1 VSAPARESL
10 RRVQR
15 EVPAELAQRYRS
27 QGYWTDDSLG
37 SVLWSALG
45 EHSDRRMSV
54 WSEIRPWH
62 GSIGQVFDLA
72 RRMAG
77 ALRARG
83 IGPGDVVSFQL
94 PNWMEAAVTFW
105 GASLLGATGVPIVH
119 IYGHKETSYILAD
132 SGARL
137 HVTAARFGR
146 TEHLENVRSLRRQLP
161 GLETVVVVGGSAG
174 GRDEVEFDALL
185 GHDPIA
191 EPVRV
196 ASEMPAMVCYTSGT
210 TADPKGV
217 IHSHRTL
224 LFDVRQLM
232 ARHAPMLRPTASP
245 LPPLTASPVT
255 HVSGLETGLLKPVL
269 EGQDLHLLDRW
280 DPGRVLAT
288 ITKEGLCVA
297 PAASFFI
304 DSLLEHPDF
313 RPEHLELLRYVRLG
327 GGPISAE
334 LTERLDALGMI
345 VTRAYG
351 CTEHLSVM
359 TSALDAPREERL
371 YTEGRPLLGVEV
383 RVVSEDGSR
392 ASPGSAG
399 ELWTRGPDLFEGYT
413 DPSRTA
419 AAVSDDGW
427 YRTGDVVVEDGRG
440 CFTITDRIK
449 DIIIRGGENISAA
462 EIEQALTRHR
472 AIAEA
477 AAVAM
482 PDPRLG
488 ERACAFLRLAPGAV
502 EPGLDELRAHLE
514 GLGLARQKWPEKIW
528 VVDDFERTASG
539 KVRKNLLRDRARRE
553 AR

>member
-1 VSAPARESL
+1 MTPAGESL

-15 EVPAELAQRYRS
+15 EVPAELAHRYRS
-27 QGYWTDDSLG
+27 QGYWTDESLG
-37 SVLWSALG
+37 PVLWSALLG
-45 EHSDRRMSV
+45 HSDRRMSV
-54 WSEIRPWH
+54 WSETRPWH

-72 RRMAG
+72 RRTAS
-77 ALRARG
+77 ALKARG

-94 PNWMEAAVTFW
+94 PNWMEAAATFW
-105 GASLLGATGVPIVH
+105 GASLLGATLVPIVH
-119 IYGHKETSYILAD
+119 IYGHKETSFILAD

-146 TEHLENVRSLRRQLP
+146 TEHLENVRSFRGRLP
-161 GLETVVVVGGSAG
+161 GLETVVVVGGSAN
-174 GRDEVEFDALL
+174 GRGEVGFDDLL
-185 GHDPIA
+185 SHDPIA
-191 EPVRV
+191 EPVHV
-196 ASEMPAMVCYTSGT
+196 APDAPAMVCYTSGT

-217 IHSHRTL
+217 IHSQRSL
-224 LFDVRQLM
+224 LFDVKQLV

-280 DPGRVLAT
+280 DAGTVLAT
-288 ITKEGLCVA
+288 ITKEGLSVA

-313 RPEHLELLRYVRLG
+313 RPDHLEHLRYVRLG

-392 ASPGSAG
+392 VPRGSPG
-399 ELWTRGPDLFEGYT
+399 ELQTRGPDLFEGYT
-413 DPSRTA
+413 DPALTA
-419 AAVSDDGW
+419 AAVSRDGW
-427 YRTGDVVVEDGRG
+427 YSTGDVVVEDARG
-440 CFTITDRIK
+440 CFSITDRIK

-462 EIEQALTRHR
+462 EVEQALVRHR

-482 PDPRLG
+482 PDPQLG
-488 ERACAFLRLAPGAV
+488 ERTCAFLRLAPGAV
-502 EPGLDELRAHLE
+502 APALDEVRAHLE
-514 GLGLARQKWPEKIW
+514 RLGLARQKWPERLW
-528 VVDDFERTASG
+528 VVDDFDRTASG
-539 KVRKNLLRDRARRE
+539 KVRKNALRERARRE
-553 AR
+553 TR